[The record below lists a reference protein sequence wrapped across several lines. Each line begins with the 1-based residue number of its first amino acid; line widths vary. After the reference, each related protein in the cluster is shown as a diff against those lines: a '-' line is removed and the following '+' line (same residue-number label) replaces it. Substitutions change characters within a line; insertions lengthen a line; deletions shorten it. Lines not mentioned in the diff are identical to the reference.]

1 MDYLLLVIGFVIL
14 VKGADYLVEGSA
26 TVAKSFNMSDLMIG
40 MTVVALGTSAPEL
53 VVNLIA
59 SFKGAQEMAVGNVLG
74 SNTANVLLAIGV
86 AAAITRLHVTPSL
99 KKFELPVSVMV
110 VPILL
115 GILYMSPVDSNILT
129 SALQKVEVVDS
140 FWILERWHGGL
151 MIAIFTLF
159 MYLSYKRSQ
168 TGEAGVVDEDLPEQL
183 PMNRA
188 VIYIVGGLVGLGLG
202 GHWIVESA
210 TGIAKSFGMSE
221 ALIGLTIV
229 AVGTSLPEVAASV
242 AAARKGN
249 ADMAVGNV
257 VGSNIF
263 NVLWVLGVSSLIR
276 PIEVNQNLQIDFFV
290 ATGASVLLLISIL
303 RPKGNQIGRLDG
315 FTYLVLYAGYIV
327 YLIQRG

>member
-115 GILYMSPVDSNILT
+115 GILYMSPMDNNVLT
-129 SALQKVEVVDS
+129 SALQKVEIVDS

-151 MIAIFTLF
+151 MIAIFALF

-168 TGEAGVVDEDLPEQL
+168 TGEAGVVDEDLPDQL

-290 ATGASVLLLISIL
+290 ATGASILLLISIL